1 MDTFLEL
8 AKVEAPSY
16 EELPM
21 QLLAEKKLK
30 AIGCKVSTDN
40 AGKTFKTN
48 AKGNV
53 IASLPGTIKS
63 APFILGAHL
72 DSVKPCKGVRPV
84 VKDGKV
90 ASDGSTILSAD
101 DRAGIAIILEVIQ
114 TLKENEIPHPPIEVL
129 LTLCE
134 EAGMYGAKG
143 LDASKLKGREGLLL
157 DSNDNDTLVVQAPA
171 SVQFNVEITGLAAHA
186 GVEPEKGISALEA
199 AAYALS
205 IMKLGRIDPLTVA
218 NFGVVNGGSSTNVVM
233 PSLTLK
239 GEARSRNM
247 ASLKKQIKHMQD
259 CFKKAEKKF
268 TKKINGKTVKA
279 VIDVKVTEKYP
290 MLNIPLKSYLMNH
303 IIEQAKKHG
312 VKMHTHSSG
321 GGYDANILSGKG
333 FLMPIIGIGYRAPH
347 TLGEWLDIKI
357 FNQTADMVLDIVR
370 NYKK

>member
-30 AIGCKVSTDN
+30 QLGCKVCTDN

-53 IASLPGTIKS
+53 IASLPGSIKS

-72 DSVKPCKGVRPV
+72 DSVKPCKGVKPI
-84 VKDGKV
+84 VKNGKV
-90 ASDGSTILSAD
+90 TSDGSTILSAD

-114 TLKENEIPHPPIEVL
+114 TLKEKKIPHPPVEVL

-134 EAGMYGAKG
+134 ESGMYGAKG
-143 LDASKLKGREGLLL
+143 LDATKLKGREGLLL
-157 DSNDNDTLVVQAPA
+157 DNNENDALVVQAPA
-171 SVQFNVEITGLAAHA
+171 AVVFDVEITGLAAHA
-186 GVEPEKGISALEA
+186 GMEPEKGISALEA

-205 IMKLGRIDPLTVA
+205 IMKLGRIDPLTIA
-218 NFGVVNGGSSTNVVM
+218 NFGVINGGNSTNVVM
-233 PSLTLK
+233 PALTLQ
-239 GEARSRNM
+239 GEARSRNL

-268 TKKINGKTVKA
+268 TKKVNGKTVKA
-279 VIDVKVTEKYP
+279 VIDVKVSEKYP
-290 MLNIPLKSYLMNH
+290 ILNIPPKSALMNH
-303 IIEQAKKHG
+303 ITAQAAKHG
-312 VKMHTHSSG
+312 VKIHAHSSG
-321 GGYDANILSGKG
+321 GGYDANILYGKG
-333 FLMPIIGIGYRAPH
+333 LLTPIIGIGYRAPH
-347 TLGEWLDIKI
+347 TLNEWLDIKM
-357 FNQTADMVLDIVR
+357 FNQTADIVLDIVR